1 MANVEDLQTALIE
14 QTRDGTV
21 KWEPSKFRCGHPE
34 VWRTTNLE
42 GCRLELHVANGGLLL
57 ALFGDS
63 WGIVGRY
70 PETDELSGILHEYG
84 NRKGGISNPSIEHA
98 LRCLV
103 PKRALSVPSSI
114 AA

>member
-1 MANVEDLQTALIE
+1 MANVGDLQTALIE

-21 KWEPSKFRCGHPE
+21 KWEPSKFRWGHPE
-34 VWRTTNLE
+34 VWRTTNLQ

-57 ALFGDS
+57 ALFGDG

-70 PETDELSGILHEYG
+70 PETDELSSILHEYG
-84 NRKGGISNPSIEHA
+84 NRKGDISHPSIERA

-103 PKRALSVPSSI
+103 LQSQTTSFGVGGS
-114 AA
+114 